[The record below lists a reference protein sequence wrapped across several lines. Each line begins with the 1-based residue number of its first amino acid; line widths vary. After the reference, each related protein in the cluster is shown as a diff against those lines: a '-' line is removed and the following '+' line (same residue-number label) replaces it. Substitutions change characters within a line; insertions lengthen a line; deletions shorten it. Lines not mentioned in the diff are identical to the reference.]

1 MLVKGSMN
9 ISFFNWEHLE
19 ITKNRTVDDEM
30 VSRFNF
36 SLVAY
41 KEKECRKCIS
51 FSNAVSEFV
60 IKQVSDF
67 CLI

>member
-1 MLVKGSMN
+1 MN
-9 ISFFNWEHLE
+9 ISFSNWENVE

-41 KEKECRKCIS
+41 KEKECRKYIS
-51 FSNAVSEFV
+51 FSNAVSGFI
-60 IKQVSDF
+60 IKQVTDF
-67 CLI
+67 CRV